1 MKKYISALIISILIA
16 GCQQTTQLTE
26 EEQNHNEVM
35 DNNITISPDVAEEYG
50 VIVQQVKLQ
59 PFYNVIKTSGQVT
72 TTTNNEVIV
81 VATAQGIIDF
91 GNSVN
96 VTEGNK
102 VVAGS
107 VIATVANNDLPS
119 GDPNEK
125 YKIEFETA
133 NENYKRAKQLA
144 QKQIVPQKELELAK
158 EKYELARVNYQAQA
172 NIAKNKGVNI
182 LAPITGIIKKR
193 LAKQGEFVNVGQTVA
208 VIANTNT
215 LLLQADVPEKF
226 FEALPRIKSATFRM
240 VNEKYFRNTND
251 LNGKVIAYGK
261 IATGSGYLSVVF
273 QFDNT
278 QATILPEAFAEV
290 NLLTDT
296 YENTITLPASAV
308 MEEQNNFFVYRKVG
322 DDDYKRQYV
331 NVGNNNGEYV
341 QILDG
346 LHVGDSVVTNGAYHI
361 KLAEQANVK
370 TENHSH

>member
-1 MKKYISALIISILIA
+1 MKKYISILITSVLLA

-26 EEQNHNEVM
+26 EQNHNEVM
-35 DNNITISPDVAEEYG
+35 DNTIAISPNVADEYG
-50 VIVQQVKLQ
+50 VTVQQVKLQ
-59 PFYNVIKTSGQVT
+59 PFYNVIKTSGQIT
-72 TTTNNEVIV
+72 TTTNNEVSV
-81 VATAQGIIDF
+81 VATAQGVVDF
-91 GNSVN
+91 GNPSN
-96 VTEGNK
+96 IIEGNK
-102 VVAGS
+102 VIAGS
-107 VIATVANNDLPS
+107 VLATVANKNLPD

-133 NENYKRAKQLA
+133 NKNYQRAKQLA
-144 QKQIVPQKELELAK
+144 QKQIVPQKELEQAK

-172 NIAKNKGVNI
+172 NITENKGVNI
-182 LAPITGIIKKR
+182 LAPITGILKKR
-193 LAKQGEFVNVGQTVA
+193 LVNQGDFVNVGQHVA

-226 FEALPRIKSATFRM
+226 FEVLPRVKSANFKT
-240 VNEKYFRNTND
+240 VNEKQFRNTDD

-261 IATGSGYLSVVF
+261 IATGAGYLKVVL

-278 QATILPEAFAEV
+278 QATILPGAFAEI
-290 NLLTDT
+290 NLLTDA
-296 YENTITLPASAV
+296 YENTIVLPAAAV

-331 NVGNNNGEYV
+331 NVGNDNGEYV
-341 QILDG
+341 QILGG
-346 LHVGDSVVTNGAYHI
+346 LQVGDIVVTGGAYHI